1 MRWCPRILF
10 VISTLSLSWLGMMA
24 VHELGH
30 IAVAL
35 LTGGKVVRVV
45 LHPAAISRTD
55 VSPNPSPLLVAWGGP
70 LVGCLIPVVLLMLL
84 AIARK
89 SVHAQSCN
97 QAEQVYEQ
105 RLCSSID
112 ADEGQSRATVSPE
125 NSMSVYETLM
135 KPRNYSASHRRWSG
149 RVTVFADLLQFFAGF
164 CCIAN
169 GAYLGIGVFD
179 RIGDAGEILKA
190 GSPPSMLIAF
200 GLIAFFAGLTIWH
213 RLGSPLAILHNRTVY
228 DSWLVNGLVAT
239 LILVIV
245 VECLLSPT

>member
-10 VISTLSLSWLGMMA
+10 VFSTLSLSWLGMMA

-89 SVHAQSCN
+89 SVPAQRCN
-97 QAEQVYEQ
+97 QALQVYEQ
-105 RLCSSID
+105 RFCSSIA
-112 ADEGQSRATVSPE
+112 ADEGQSRTTVSPE
-125 NSMSVYETLM
+125 NSMSVYDTLM

-213 RLGSPLAILHNRTVY
+213 RLGSPLAILHNRTEY
-228 DSWLVNGLVAT
+228 DSCLVNGLVAT